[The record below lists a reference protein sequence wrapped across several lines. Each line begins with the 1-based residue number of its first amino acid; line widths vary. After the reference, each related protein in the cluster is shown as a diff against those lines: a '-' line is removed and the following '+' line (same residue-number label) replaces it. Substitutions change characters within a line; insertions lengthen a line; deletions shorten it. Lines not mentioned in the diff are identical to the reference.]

1 MPRRKR
7 LIAQGWSRDKE
18 PLATGILE
26 RLLCR
31 LLRSPACFYSWDA
44 ITGNKIGA
52 SGGTTNAEYAAG
64 ANPPHHDA
72 RA

>member
-7 LIAQGWSRDKE
+7 LIVQGWSRDGA

-26 RLLCR
+26 RPHWR
-31 LLRSPACFYSWDA
+31 LLRCPACFYSRVA

-52 SGGTTNAEYAAG
+52 SGGTTNAEKAAG
-64 ANPPHHDA
+64 GLPAAP
-72 RA
+72 